1 MTPFGRGRGCEQAVE
16 NRTAVGRDS
25 TFDLCPVPGPLGTF
39 GLTRRGP
46 AAACDA
52 GWESAVRVRRSP
64 GSLSKRDSAQRRAH
78 PRRPS
83 VRPAPLRL
91 SGPAILACTRVQARH
106 TLIGVRRRVMSGG
119 GPPGSV
125 SASEST
131 SGASALEWLELAQ
144 GTTREALA
152 ERLAQA
158 HLTDLDRQSLP
169 TGAHTRRAAGKH

>member
-1 MTPFGRGRGCEQAVE
+1 M
-16 NRTAVGRDS
+16 
-25 TFDLCPVPGPLGTF
+25 
-39 GLTRRGP
+39 
-46 AAACDA
+46 
-52 GWESAVRVRRSP
+52 
-64 GSLSKRDSAQRRAH
+64 
-78 PRRPS
+78 
-83 VRPAPLRL
+83 
-91 SGPAILACTRVQARH
+91 
-106 TLIGVRRRVMSGG
+106 MSGG

-169 TGAHTRRAAGKH
+169 TGVHTRRAAGKH

>member
-1 MTPFGRGRGCEQAVE
+1 LAGA
-16 NRTAVGRDS
+16 NRPCDQ
-25 TFDLCPVPGPLGTF
+25 LPV
-39 GLTRRGP
+39 
-46 AAACDA
+46 
-52 GWESAVRVRRSP
+52 
-64 GSLSKRDSAQRRAH
+64 
-78 PRRPS
+78 
-83 VRPAPLRL
+83 RL
-91 SGPAILACTRVQARH
+91 SGLAIPAWIRNLVRH

-131 SGASALEWLELAQ
+131 SAASALEWLELAQ

-169 TGAHTRRAAGKH
+169 TVVRTRRAAGKH

>member
-1 MTPFGRGRGCEQAVE
+1 MSRARATGYVLPNPARAGRGLR
-16 NRTAVGRDS
+16 RRVGE
-25 TFDLCPVPGPLGTF
+25 
-39 GLTRRGP
+39 RRP
-46 AAACDA
+46 C
-52 GWESAVRVRRSP
+52 SA
-64 GSLSKRDSAQRRAH
+64 LSRFTQQKRDSAQRGAH
-78 PRRPS
+78 PHRPS

-91 SGPAILACTRVQARH
+91 SGPAILACTRVHKRR

-119 GPPGSV
+119 GPRGSS

-131 SGASALEWLELAQ
+131 NGASALEWLELAQ

-169 TGAHTRRAAGKH
+169 TGVHTRRAAGKH